1 MTQYI
6 FSYLATAIIFAAIDL
21 VWLGFIA
28 KQFYF
33 NRMGDLVSF
42 NMPAAVVFYLVY
54 VAGIVFFAV
63 SPAFQVEEN
72 VWKIVLFMGC
82 MFGFFCYA
90 TYDLTNLAV
99 IKDWSLSLSI
109 VDIMW
114 GTFLTG
120 SSVTLAYLVTRYFIA

>member
-1 MTQYI
+1 MW
-6 FSYLATAIIFAAIDL
+6 L
-21 VWLGFIA
+21 VFIA

-114 GTFLTG
+114 GTFLIG
-120 SSVTLAYLVTRYFIA
+120 SSATLAYLVIRYFIA